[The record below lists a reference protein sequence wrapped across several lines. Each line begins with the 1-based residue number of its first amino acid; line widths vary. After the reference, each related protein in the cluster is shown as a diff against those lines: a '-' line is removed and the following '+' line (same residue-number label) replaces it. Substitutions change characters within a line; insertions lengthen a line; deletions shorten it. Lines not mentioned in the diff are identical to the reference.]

1 MEEGKPKMYQQH
13 KLFSKRH
20 TTLASKR
27 HTTLL
32 SDAGLFIFS
41 SASRLVPVHHSCFFF
56 LWLFMGCFQE
66 YHQGSARIP
75 IGSGVSFEDFAH
87 IE

>member
-1 MEEGKPKMYQQH
+1 
-13 KLFSKRH
+13 
-20 TTLASKR
+20 
-27 HTTLL
+27 
-32 SDAGLFIFS
+32 
-41 SASRLVPVHHSCFFF
+41 
-56 LWLFMGCFQE
+56 MGCFQE